1 MHEKSALRAISF
13 DTGRVAS
20 GKSGNWMILADD
32 GGSGSERCG
41 VSFITAPRRSRLARK
56 SGSLIVAAMD
66 KSSWVSIAFL
76 YADCY
81 SSPHTFLLNHATYS
95 STNARSRPVAS
106 SIIQSIDVKRGVKS
120 HPV

>member
-41 VSFITAPRRSRLARK
+41 VSFITAPRRFRLARK
-56 SGSLIVAAMD
+56 SVSLIVAAMD

-81 SSPHTFLLNHATYS
+81 SSPGLFHQPPKVVNSLVGQTPGLSRRGYRCPLGSITR
-95 STNARSRPVAS
+95 ST
-106 SIIQSIDVKRGVKS
+106 
-120 HPV
+120 